1 MHDKNQQ
8 ISIRHEYTIS
18 LNDGLCSKFA
28 EDIEKRRNK
37 NNSGGMN
44 NLAMFLRSHEGRV
57 CTSLLQHND
66 Q

>member
-1 MHDKNQQ
+1 MIKTSKFQFDTNIQLHSHD
-8 ISIRHEYTIS
+8 
-18 LNDGLCSKFA
+18 DLCSKLA
-28 EDIEKRRNK
+28 EDIEKHKNK

>member
-1 MHDKNQQ
+1 MIKTSKFQFDMNIQFRSH
-8 ISIRHEYTIS
+8 
-18 LNDGLCSKFA
+18 DGLCSKFA